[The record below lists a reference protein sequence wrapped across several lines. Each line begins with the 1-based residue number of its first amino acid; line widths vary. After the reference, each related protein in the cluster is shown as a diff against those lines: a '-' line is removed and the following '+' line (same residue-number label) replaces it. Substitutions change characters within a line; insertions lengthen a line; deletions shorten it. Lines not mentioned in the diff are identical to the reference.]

1 MMLESFQRIFV
12 VVVVAFF
19 SFFFFSI
26 FSSQLYLLICCKYLS
41 FLRKAVEAK
50 EWLGVFR
57 KLKNN
62 TFRLL
67 QLLHFRDRKVL
78 TTPLLSLNWSKLE
91 KICPKLCCLIVVNHD
106 HRSLIFLLGLERY
119 RCCYNTLIC
128 TKFHTVLASILQ
140 TPSWSFQIRVSWG
153 ADRGFISFT
162 IAMAG
167 PLFPGEDHDFSLY
180 LRNGYCIH
188 PEMLTKAAA
197 GASPWL
203 QPRVL
208 CLLSCTAGCCP
219 PLCPYVMGS
228 HSLNGHNII
237 GIKVLSF

>member
-12 VVVVAFF
+12 VVVVFA
-19 SFFFFSI
+19 FFFFSP
-26 FSSQLYLLICCKYLS
+26 SSALSSTCCKYLS
-41 FLRKAVEAK
+41 FLRKAVEAN

-78 TTPLLSLNWSKLE
+78 TTPLFYLNWSKLE

-128 TKFHTVLASILQ
+128 TKFHAVLASILQ
-140 TPSWSFQIRVSWG
+140 MPSWSFQIRVSWG

-162 IAMAG
+162 IALAA

-188 PEMLTKAAA
+188 PEMLTKASQQLQVLHLDFSQEYRVSWAVLL
-197 GASPWL
+197 GAVPHSAPMSWDL
-203 QPRVL
+203 IV
-208 CLLSCTAGCCP
+208 S
-219 PLCPYVMGS
+219 MGIT
-228 HSLNGHNII
+228 L
-237 GIKVLSF
+237 